1 VRMQGVFE
9 RATWPLRKLTWLVEE
24 KVLWP
29 IADAIRKLTGRS
41 YAHVRVKP
49 EPVEEVAPN
58 PLEAVA
64 APPLEAPAAQSL
76 EAPTVPSLEAPQAI
90 PAPSLETPA
99 APSLDAPAEAVDRRI
114 FPRMRDRFRNR
125 FGTSGRDVF
134 VVLGTVAVALGVGIG
149 VVAITGPH
157 GSTPPAPSAAA
168 PAASAP
174 ATTQANAAAAAQT
187 AVDQTANLQGVTPN
201 FKSSS
206 NTAGSNAAA
215 ATDTQAT
222 TGQGT
227 NAKPSSIPPGAS
239 DDATALHTA
248 QNFASA
254 FVLYEVGKSSP
265 KVKRAFART
274 ATPALAKALGDRP
287 PRLPNSVK
295 VPKAKVQNV
304 VLGAKKGRD
313 IDASVSLLRLGELS
327 ELRLTLSLRHGNW
340 AVSEVRG

>member
-1 VRMQGVFE
+1 VR
-9 RATWPLRKLTWLVEE
+9 
-24 KVLWP
+24 
-29 IADAIRKLTGRS
+29 
-41 YAHVRVKP
+41 P
-49 EPVEEVAPN
+49 EPLDEVVPQPLEAVAEVVPQ

-64 APPLEAPAAQSL
+64 APSLEAPAA
-76 EAPTVPSLEAPQAI
+76 PSLEAPAG
-90 PAPSLETPA
+90 T
-99 APSLDAPAEAVDRRI
+99 VDRRI

-149 VVAITGPH
+149 IVAITAPH
-157 GSTPPAPSAAA
+157 GSTPPAPSASAA
-168 PAASAP
+168 AASAA

-187 AVDQTANLQGVTPN
+187 AVAQTPNLQGVTPN

-206 NTAGSNAAA
+206 KAAGSDAAA
-215 ATDTQAT
+215 ATNTQAT
-222 TGQGT
+222 TIQET
-227 NAKPSSIPPGAS
+227 SAKPSSIPPGVT
-239 DDATALHTA
+239 DDVAALHTA

-254 FVLYEVGKSSP
+254 FVLYEVGKSNP

-274 ATPALAKALGDRP
+274 ATPALARALGDRP

-295 VPKAKVQNV
+295 VPTAKVQNV

-327 ELRLTLSLRHGNW
+327 ELRLTLTLRHGNW